1 MFEMIRNNVVK
12 ITDDPKKRNKLLA
25 EGYRLRD
32 VPSGGG
38 MNPPE
43 AEPEQE
49 ALVNTEAEPEQEALA
64 NTEAELKQETTEN
77 SEQEEDKK
85 PPRKGSKKE

>member
-12 ITDDPKKRNKLLA
+12 ITDNPAKRDKLIA

-49 ALVNTEAEPEQEALA
+49 ALADTEAEP
-64 NTEAELKQETTEN
+64 KQETTEN
-77 SEQEEDKK
+77 AEQEEDKK